1 MDNSFCIYT
10 GEIGKMKKDFFARIW
25 SKPPIFEY
33 VKKVLF
39 WLIFYGFLIS
49 MKKLKNRLFVKK
61 RKKYLKCEFQK
72 TCTFEVTC
80 WKMIHNFQIKNR
92 RRFVILVWQSFFDF
106 FGFFVKNV
114 LSIEREVFFFFVFKK
129 KLSNWT
135 PVWGGGEEKFIFQ
148 NQLFGLLVVKP
159 KVHFFHNRYRRLRV
173 NESILYKFYCVW
185 GARAPI
191 FVNGD

>member
-1 MDNSFCIYT
+1 MDNSFCIYN
-10 GEIGKMKKDFFARIW
+10 GEIGKIKKDFFARIW

-80 WKMIHNFQIKNR
+80 RKMIHIFQVKNR
-92 RRFVILVWQSFFDF
+92 RRFVILLIHFFFGTSKFHEKSWFFCTKISIVQKKVDKKTTFPKSPICHWTSILRIFEKNQFFFDF
-106 FGFFVKNV
+106 FC
-114 LSIEREVFFFFVFKK
+114 
-129 KLSNWT
+129 SN
-135 PVWGGGEEKFIFQ
+135 
-148 NQLFGLLVVKP
+148 L
-159 KVHFFHNRYRRLRV
+159 HF
-173 NESILYKFYCVW
+173 
-185 GARAPI
+185 
-191 FVNGD
+191 